1 VSRQL
6 PGGGNLVACLL
17 GAGFAARALGQLAA
31 LDEIALRP
39 ALYGL
44 ATLLYCIAFGYA
56 LLGLSVARYPI
67 RLHFGVASLLA
78 GVLLDSLAG
87 KTQTGLALFVAG
99 AALMTLALWQ
109 AAGRSE
115 SGFRRSAL
123 LVAGTGPL
131 LFAMHAVAF
140 PQGGDLLQAR
150 FLRLGATA
158 AMALPLLAALYR
170 FYALVGGRTRPTR
183 LAEILSGVGM
193 VAVPLVLL
201 LSAFVDARLKYALG
215 PASDCFTVALV
226 IACIQA
232 WRGGNRA
239 ALAGFGTVLAS
250 MLLGKVMG
258 FYAFDGPL
266 PAPASLAGYADAWRV
281 SLRHFHID
289 VMVLGYAL
297 LLWPALAGP
306 RTAAVAGLAL
316 MLSLFTPAMGA
327 WSQLTILA
335 TMSWLIVL
343 WRHRAIE

>member
-1 VSRQL
+1 MSRQL
-6 PGGGNLVACLL
+6 PGGEKLVACLL

-39 ALYGL
+39 ALYAL

-78 GVLLDSLAG
+78 GALLDSLAG

-115 SGFRRSAL
+115 SGFRRNAL

-170 FYALVGGRTRPTR
+170 FYSPGGRTRPTR
-183 LAEILSGVGM
+183 LAEILSGIGM

-226 IACIQA
+226 IACVQA

-258 FYAFDGPL
+258 VYAFDGPL
-266 PAPASLAGYADAWRV
+266 PAPAGLAGYADAWRV

-289 VMVLGYAL
+289 VMVFGYAL
-297 LLWPALAGP
+297 LLWPALACL

-316 MLSLFTPAMGA
+316 VLSLCAPAMGA
-327 WSQLTILA
+327 WSQLAILA